1 MNKSTKLAK
10 AHWGY
15 IGKVLK
21 IHQAD
26 EILISL
32 IELHYTT
39 AFIHGYK
46 HGQEDLIEQYKK
58 SKGIENESYFSR

>member
-10 AHWGY
+10 EHWGY
-15 IGKVLK
+15 ICEVLK

-32 IELHYTT
+32 IELHYKT

-46 HGQEDLIEQYKK
+46 HGQEDLIDQYKK
-58 SKGIENESYFSR
+58 SKGIENES

>member
-10 AHWGY
+10 EHWEY
-15 IGKVLK
+15 ISKVLK
-21 IHQAD
+21 IHQTDKA
-26 EILISL
+26 LISI

-58 SKGIENESYFSR
+58 LKGIENEA

>member
-1 MNKSTKLAK
+1 MNKSAKLAK
-10 AHWGY
+10 EHWEY
-15 IGKVLK
+15 VSKVIK

-39 AFIHGYK
+39 SFIHGYK

-58 SKGIENESYFSR
+58 SKGIENES

>member
-10 AHWGY
+10 EHWEY
-15 IGKVLK
+15 ISKVLK
-21 IHQAD
+21 IHEEA
-26 EILISL
+26 ETIIPI

-46 HGQEDLIEQYKK
+46 HGQEELIEQYKK
-58 SKGIENESYFSR
+58 SKGIENES

>member
-10 AHWGY
+10 EHWEY
-15 IGKVLK
+15 ISKVLK
-21 IHQAD
+21 IHQVDKA
-26 EILISL
+26 LISI
-32 IELHYTT
+32 IEPHYTI

-58 SKGIENESYFSR
+58 SKGIENES

>member
-10 AHWGY
+10 EHCEY
-15 IGKVLK
+15 ISKVLK
-21 IHQAD
+21 IHQED

-32 IELHYTT
+32 IELHYKT

-46 HGQEDLIEQYKK
+46 HGQEDLIDQYKK
-58 SKGIENESYFSR
+58 SKGIENES

>member
-10 AHWGY
+10 EHWEY
-15 IGKVLK
+15 ISKVLK

-39 AFIHGYK
+39 SFIHGYK

-58 SKGIENESYFSR
+58 SKSIENES